1 MMRLPLFRYESPS
14 SISEAARILAGEGPR
29 AQLLAGGT
37 DLLPNMKRRQQT
49 PAVVIGLRKIAAL
62 SESRWGVEGSVNGNR
77 SVSLGA
83 CTTLTQLVRNRRL
96 AEAAPALWEAAAQ
109 IATPHLRSMGT
120 LGGNLCLDTRCNYYD
135 QNYEWRKA
143 IDFCMKKD
151 GKICWVA
158 TSSPRCLAV
167 SSTDTAPAL
176 LALGARIRLVSI
188 KGEREI
194 ALSDLYRNDGIEYL
208 TRRPDEILTEVML
221 DLPVGWRS
229 TYWKLRRRGA
239 IDFPVLSVAA
249 AARFEGAGRGARVA
263 EARIVLG
270 SVASRPLLADEAS
283 AGLVGRALGDE
294 AIEEA
299 ATRAARLAKP
309 MDNTDFVLGWRKRVT
324 REFVTYA
331 LRQLRGDDPRDVRE
345 RFTHHGLIAQGS
357 IS

>member
-1 MMRLPLFRYESPS
+1 MMRLPLFRYEAPRTLD
-14 SISEAARILAGEGPR
+14 EAARILAGEGPSAR
-29 AQLLAGGT
+29 LLAGGT

-49 PAVVIGLRKIAAL
+49 PAVVISLRKLSAL
-62 SESRWGVEGSVNGNR
+62 KERRWGEGPGPGSS

-83 CTTLTQLVRNRRL
+83 CTTLTQLVRDRRL
-96 AEAAPALWEAAAQ
+96 AEQAPALWEAAAQ

-143 IDFCMKKD
+143 IDFCMKKN
-151 GKICWVA
+151 GSICWVA

-176 LALGARIRLVSI
+176 LALGARVRLVSHT
-188 KGEREI
+188 GVREI
-194 ALSDLYRNDGIEYL
+194 ALSDLYRNDGIDYL
-208 TRRPDEILTEVML
+208 TRRPDEILTEVRL

-249 AARFEGAGRGARVA
+249 AARFEGSGRGARVA

-270 SVASRPLLADEAS
+270 SVASCPLLAGESS
-283 AGLVGRALGDE
+283 AGLVGRALDDD
-294 AIEEA
+294 AIEA
-299 ATRAARLAKP
+299 AAARAAHLAKP

-331 LRQLRGDDPRDVRE
+331 LRQLRGDDLRDVRE
-345 RFTHHGLIAQGS
+345 QLTHHGLIAQGTMS
-357 IS
+357 